1 MHYYLPMARTD
12 PQLNLRLPADLKD
25 MLDEAAA
32 KNKRSV
38 TSETVDRLISSF
50 SADRNPAHFAF
61 LMSRMEMRAVES
73 ELDTLDLKAMV
84 LEMIWAL
91 KGAMLQVAHDNPNG
105 GEHPEKFL
113 KDWQQ
118 VIDDATEKVGD
129 ISVHEN
135 PVHTA
140 AMAKLDEFTEVIE
153 RTKKTYRE
161 VSRQIAPGDP
171 NVESLD

>member
-1 MHYYLPMARTD
+1 
-12 PQLNLRLPADLKD
+12 
-25 MLDEAAA
+25 
-32 KNKRSV
+32 
-38 TSETVDRLISSF
+38 
-50 SADRNPAHFAF
+50 
-61 LMSRMEMRAVES
+61 MRAVES
-73 ELDTLDLKAMV
+73 ELDTLDLKALV

-91 KGAMLQVAHDNPNG
+91 KGAMLQVANDNPNG

-153 RTKKTYRE
+153 RTKRTYRE
-161 VSRQIAPGDP
+161 VSRQLAPGDP
-171 NVESLD
+171 AVPNLD